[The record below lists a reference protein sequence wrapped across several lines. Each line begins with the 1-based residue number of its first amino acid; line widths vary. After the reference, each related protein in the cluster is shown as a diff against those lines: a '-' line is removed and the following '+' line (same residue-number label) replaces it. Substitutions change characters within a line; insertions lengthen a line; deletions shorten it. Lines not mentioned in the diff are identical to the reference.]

1 MVAESFIQ
9 CRVSAGTK
17 SALRA
22 AAQEQGVTESVI
34 LKRLLLST
42 LGSAHL
48 SDEAVLRQSE
58 RFARN
63 GRLSIRLRRND
74 ALFLQAR
81 ADARGMPA
89 ATYASVALRAHLTGT
104 APVPHAEREVLRNLI
119 RALETFR
126 TLVSRSACQATT
138 RELAM
143 MLKLC
148 ESARDQVTA
157 LLEKNL
163 RSWQ

>member
-9 CRVSAGTK
+9 CRVSADTK

-34 LKRLLLST
+34 LKRLLLSS
-42 LGSAHL
+42 LGGAHL
-48 SDEAVLRQSE
+48 SDEAILRPGE
-58 RFARN
+58 RIARS
-63 GRLSIRLRRND
+63 GRLSIRLRRDD
-74 ALFLQAR
+74 ALLLQSR
-81 ADARGMPA
+81 AEARGMPA
-89 ATYASVALRAHLTGT
+89 ATYASVALRAHLIGS
-104 APVPHAEREVLRNLI
+104 APVPHAELEVLRNLI
-119 RALETFR
+119 RALESFR
-126 TLVSRSACQATT
+126 TMMSRIASQATM

-157 LLEKNL
+157 LLDKNL

>member
-9 CRVSAGTK
+9 CRVSADTK

-34 LKRLLLST
+34 LKRLLLSS
-42 LGSAHL
+42 LGSAHM
-48 SDEAVLRQSE
+48 SDEAILRPGE
-58 RFARN
+58 RIARN
-63 GRLSIRLRRND
+63 GRLSIRLRRED
-74 ALFLQAR
+74 ALLLQAR
-81 ADARGMPA
+81 AEARGMPA
-89 ATYASVALRAHLTGT
+89 ATYASVALRAHLTGA
-104 APVPHAEREVLRNLI
+104 APVPFAELDVMRNLI
-119 RALETFR
+119 RALESFR
-126 TLVSRSACQATT
+126 TMMSRIASQATT

-157 LLEKNL
+157 LLDKNL

>member
-9 CRVSAGTK
+9 CRVSAETK

-22 AAQEQGVTESVI
+22 VAQEQGVNESVI
-34 LKRLLLST
+34 LKRLLLTS
-42 LGSAHL
+42 LGGAHL
-48 SDEAVLRQSE
+48 SDEAILHQGE
-58 RFARN
+58 RIARN
-63 GRLSIRLRRND
+63 GRLSIRLRRED
-74 ALFLQAR
+74 ALLLQAR

-89 ATYASVALRAHLTGT
+89 ATYASVALRAHLRGA
-104 APVPHAEREVLRNLI
+104 APLPQAELDVLRNLI
-119 RALETFR
+119 RALEAFR
-126 TLVSRSACQATT
+126 TMMSRIASQATT

-157 LLEKNL
+157 LVDKNL